1 MIGIEKYHTEK
12 EMIKWLRKYLENAA
26 QDLPVHS
33 IHKKRNQVFAFLN
46 FIDQAQKD
54 LFKELYESQMMPQV
68 KNTIRV
74 KEIDNYKQ
82 VGSKQF
88 KPVKSADSM
97 LMDGE
102 YKKSMVH
109 KNIT

>member
-46 FIDQAQKD
+46 FID
-54 LFKELYESQMMPQV
+54 
-68 KNTIRV
+68 
-74 KEIDNYKQ
+74 
-82 VGSKQF
+82 
-88 KPVKSADSM
+88 
-97 LMDGE
+97 
-102 YKKSMVH
+102 
-109 KNIT
+109 